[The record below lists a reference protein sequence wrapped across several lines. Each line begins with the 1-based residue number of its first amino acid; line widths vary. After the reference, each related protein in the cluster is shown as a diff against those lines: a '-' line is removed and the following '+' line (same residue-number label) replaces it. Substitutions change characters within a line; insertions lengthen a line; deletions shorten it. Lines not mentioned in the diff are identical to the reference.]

1 MTQSKS
7 YSLFHQEVPLELSY
21 SSSLPLHEYF
31 TEIETHFH
39 RRSKLKIIMVKVL
52 VFISV
57 LLFIYWQYNI
67 VCNLKANIYSILKY
81 HQLKIIM
88 VTVLMLI
95 WANFIGLILDW
106 KYLIIVIFIIL
117 TVSVI
122 VNLSE
127 LDLFYFRP
135 NVVTS
140 LLFSNFDGCYSRKF
154 NQGLFVLF

>member
-1 MTQSKS
+1 
-7 YSLFHQEVPLELSY
+7 
-21 SSSLPLHEYF
+21 
-31 TEIETHFH
+31 
-39 RRSKLKIIMVKVL
+39 
-52 VFISV
+52 
-57 LLFIYWQYNI
+57 
-67 VCNLKANIYSILKY
+67 
-81 HQLKIIM
+81 M
-88 VTVLMLI
+88 VTVLVLI
-95 WANFIGLILDW
+95 WANFIGSILDW
-106 KYLIIVIFIIL
+106 KYFIIVIFIIL